1 MDDIPLNSAAFIL
14 SWYQQN
20 VDARASCARF
30 EIGPDGK
37 RSDRIIIMYDCGLAD
52 QAVDLDF
59 VRSCLAFKDWLLSS
73 REKWTTPRKAEE
85 ASVFGAIR
93 DEEGV
98 AQLEHRNPSMRN
110 VLSILRSQKP
120 EVGYN
125 KLLLWFDEVFSEY
138 LKAIGHRTDWRW

>member
-20 VDARASCARF
+20 VDARASGARF
-30 EIGPDGK
+30 ETDPDGK

-73 REKWTTPRKAEE
+73 RKKWTTPRKAEE
-85 ASVFGAIR
+85 ASVFGAIQ